1 MYSQCPECHT
11 RFRVTAE
18 ALRAAHGTVRCGRCG
33 IAFDAL
39 ARLSDT
45 PPPPRTALDLP
56 PIVDAESVL
65 ASGPEAAG
73 AAEYHFTA
81 DDLEKVFID
90 VHEWQKQFGTEL
102 PADDTASQTGPAGE
116 SHVVV
121 DENEP
126 IEDITLEGERISIET
141 PPGFDDDLEST
152 DEYAIARDVPD
163 SAYPEDEDTGEVPA
177 VEADLEDLE
186 RTRALDYLL
195 EPEPEPA
202 RVTVA
207 AAEPVAGRVEPT
219 LAEPA
224 LMPASEPS
232 APPPITA
239 DPVSAGTLAT
249 QRWRRSADAEVA
261 TESAAA
267 ETRERTGW
275 RTLAWTAGCLLLAI
289 ALLAQVVHYYRQDLV
304 RDPALGPVLRD
315 VYDRLGIPLSPNWD
329 LAAFELRKWGNGDG
343 PEDGRLNIRA
353 SLTNRAAFAQ
363 PHPILRLQLDDRFG
377 ESIAV
382 RDFEPA
388 EYLKNPAEASRLL
401 GPAAST
407 EAELVIVDP
416 GEDAVGYRLD
426 VCLRESPTQLR
437 CAQGQG

>member
-45 PPPPRTALDLP
+45 PPPARTGLELP
-56 PIVDAESVL
+56 PIVDAQSQL
-65 ASGPEAAG
+65 TALPDAAG

-90 VHEWQKQFGTEL
+90 VREWQKQFGTEP
-102 PADDTASQTGPAGE
+102 PAEDTASQPEPAGE

-126 IEDITLEGERISIET
+126 IEDITLEGERISIEA
-141 PPGFDDDLEST
+141 PPGFDDDLDST
-152 DEYAIARDVPD
+152 DEFAVARDVPD
-163 SAYPEDEDTGEVPA
+163 SAYPEDEDTGEIPVADEVP
-177 VEADLEDLE
+177 EDLE

-195 EPEPEPA
+195 EPEAEPDSA
-202 RVTVA
+202 TVA
-207 AAEPVAGRVEPT
+207 TAEPVVERLEPT
-219 LAEPA
+219 LGEPA
-224 LMPASEPS
+224 PLTAPEPGL
-232 APPPITA
+232 APPIMA
-239 DPVSAGTLAT
+239 DAVSAGTLAT
-249 QRWRRSADAEVA
+249 QRWRRSADAEFA
-261 TESAAA
+261 TAAA
-267 ETRERTGW
+267 EAKTRERSGW
-275 RTLAWTAGCLLLAI
+275 RTLAWTLGCLLLAI

-304 RDPALGPVLRD
+304 RHPALGPVLRD
-315 VYDRLGIPLSPNWD
+315 VYDRLRIPLSPNWD

-343 PEDGRLNIRA
+343 PEDGRMSIRA

-377 ESIAV
+377 ESIAI

-416 GEDAVGYRLD
+416 GQDAVGYRLD

>member
-45 PPPPRTALDLP
+45 PPPARTALDLP
-56 PIVDAESVL
+56 PIVDAQS
-65 ASGPEAAG
+65 PEAALSG
-73 AAEYHFTA
+73 PAGTAEYHFSA

-90 VHEWQKQFGTEL
+90 AREWQKQFGTEL
-102 PADDTASQTGPAGE
+102 PVDDTASQPEPAGE

-126 IEDITLEGERISIET
+126 IEDITLEGERISIEA

-152 DEYAIARDVPD
+152 DEFAVVRDVPD
-163 SAYPEDEDTGEVPA
+163 SAYPEDEDTGEIPVA
-177 VEADLEDLE
+177 DEAPEDLE
-186 RTRALDYLL
+186 RTRALDDLL
-195 EPEPEPA
+195 ESKPEPES
-202 RVTVA
+202 TTA
-207 AAEPVAGRVEPT
+207 AAAALVERLEPT
-219 LAEPA
+219 LGEPAPLATPEPA
-224 LMPASEPS
+224 LT
-232 APPPITA
+232 PPIMA
-239 DPVSAGTLAT
+239 DAVSAGTLAS
-249 QRWRRSADAEVA
+249 QRWRRSADAEFETA
-261 TESAAA
+261 AAAA
-267 ETRERTGW
+267 ETREHSGW
-275 RTLAWTAGCLLLAI
+275 RTLAWTLGCLLLAI

-304 RDPALGPVLRD
+304 RHPALGPVLRD
-315 VYDRLGIPLSPNWD
+315 VYDRLRIPLSPNWD

-343 PEDGRLNIRA
+343 PEDGRMSIRA

-363 PHPILRLQLDDRFG
+363 PHPILRLQLDDRYG
-377 ESIAV
+377 ASIAV
-382 RDFEPA
+382 RDFDPA

-416 GEDAVGYRLD
+416 GQDAVGYRLD